1 MPEFDYIIVGAGS
14 AGGVLAARL
23 SEDADLR
30 VVLIEAGG
38 RTDHWSIRMPAALA
52 SNFEGGPW
60 NWCYYSVPQ
69 KHLAGRRIFQPRGK
83 GLGGSS
89 AINGMA
95 YIRGHAVDYQRC
107 AEEGAAGWSYAEVLP
122 YFRRSERHSR
132 GEDPWRGGSGPLAT
146 VCHGMEDPLSR
157 AFVEAGAAAGFP
169 VTRDVNGYQQEG
181 FGPFD
186 RNIDRGERAS
196 TAHAFINPA
205 RSRPNLRI
213 RTDTVVRKVL
223 LEGRRA
229 RGVVCSSDG
238 SVETLRAERE
248 VILAAG
254 AFHSPQMLMLSGVGP
269 VDHLRDH
276 AIAVAHELPGVG
288 GNLQDHLEV
297 HMQWRADRR
306 HTRNRYAG
314 PLARLVVGAQW
325 FLTRRGVCASTQV
338 EVGAFTRTSP
348 QAAHPDIQYHFFPFL
363 LEGWRPS
370 PSESG
375 FCVCVGTLRERSR
388 GTVRLACGDPT
399 VPPLIDFNYL
409 DDPRDLDDLR
419 NCVHQARE
427 VVSQRAFDP
436 FRGDAV
442 PPWAA
447 ARDDVEIDAVIR
459 ESAESAYHPC
469 GTCRMGDDP
478 MSVVDPQCRVH
489 GMEGLRV
496 VDSSI
501 MPSIVSGNLN
511 APTMMIG
518 DKASDMILGRTPHAP
533 SSAGFFGAARSKS
546 PATCPSCVAVETT
559 GESPA
564 RARS

>member
-30 VVLIEAGG
+30 VLLVEAGG
-38 RTDHWSIRMPAALA
+38 RTDHWSIRMPAALG
-52 SNFEGGPW
+52 SNFEGGRW
-60 NWCYYSVPQ
+60 NWCFHSVPQ
-69 KHLAGRRIFQPRGK
+69 RHLAGRRIFQPRGK

-95 YIRGHAVDYQRC
+95 YIRGHALDYQRWV
-107 AEEGAAGWSYAEVLP
+107 EEGAADWSYAEVLP

-146 VCHGMEDPLSR
+146 VCYGMDDPLSR

-169 VTRDVNGYQQEG
+169 VTQDVNGYQQEG

-205 RSRPNLRI
+205 RSRPNLGI
-213 RTDTVVRKVL
+213 RTDTVVTKVL

-229 RGVVCSSDG
+229 RGVVCWSDG
-238 SVETLRAERE
+238 GTETLRADRE
-248 VILAAG
+248 VILATG
-254 AFHSPQMLMLSGVGP
+254 AFHSPQLLMLSGVGP
-269 VDHLRDH
+269 ADHLRDH
-276 AIAVAHELPGVG
+276 GIAVAHNLPGVG

-306 HTRNRYAG
+306 DTRNRYAR

-325 FLTRRGVCASTQV
+325 LLTRRGVCASTQV

-370 PSESG
+370 RSESG

-388 GTVRLACGDPT
+388 GSLRLACADPAT
-399 VPPLIDFNYL
+399 PPLIDFNYL

-419 NCVHQARE
+419 TCVHQARE

-442 PPWAA
+442 RPWAA
-447 ARDDVEIDAVIR
+447 ARDDAEIDAVIR
-459 ESAESAYHPC
+459 KSAESAYHPC

-489 GMEGLRV
+489 GLEGLRV

-518 DKASDMILGRTPHAP
+518 EKASDMILGRAP
-533 SSAGFFGAARSKS
+533 LPPSNAAYFGAA
-546 PATCPSCVAVETT
+546 
-559 GESPA
+559 
-564 RARS
+564 

>member
-30 VVLIEAGG
+30 VLLIEAGG

-60 NWCYYSVPQ
+60 NWCYHSVPQ

-95 YIRGHAVDYQRC
+95 YIRGHALDYQRWV
-107 AEEGAAGWSYAEVLP
+107 EEGAAGWSYAEVLP

-146 VCHGMEDPLSR
+146 VCYGMEDPLSR

-169 VTRDVNGYQQEG
+169 VTQDVNGYQQEG

-196 TAHAFINPA
+196 TAHAFTNPA

-213 RTDTVVRKVL
+213 RTDTVVTNVL

-238 SVETLRAERE
+238 SAETLRAERE

-254 AFHSPQMLMLSGVGP
+254 AFHSPQLLMLSGVGP
-269 VDHLRDH
+269 PDHLRDH

-297 HMQWRADRR
+297 HLQWRADRR

-338 EVGAFTRTSP
+338 EVGAFMRTSP
-348 QAAHPDIQYHFFPFL
+348 GVAHPDIQYHFFPFL

-370 PSESG
+370 RSESG
-375 FCVCVGTLRERSR
+375 FCVCVGTLRGRSR
-388 GTVRLACGDPT
+388 GTVRLACADPT

-419 NCVHQARE
+419 TCVHQARE
-427 VVSQRAFDP
+427 VVSQRALDP

-442 PPWAA
+442 APWAA
-447 ARDDVEIDAVIR
+447 ARDDAEIDAVIR

-469 GTCRMGDDP
+469 GTCRMGEDP
-478 MSVVDPQCRVH
+478 MSVVDSQCRVH
-489 GMEGLRV
+489 GMECLRV

-518 DKASDMILGRTPHAP
+518 EMASDMILGRATLPP
-533 SSAGFFGAARSKS
+533 SNAGYFGAA
-546 PATCPSCVAVETT
+546 
-559 GESPA
+559 
-564 RARS
+564 

>member
-30 VVLIEAGG
+30 VLLIEAGG
-38 RTDHWSIRMPAALA
+38 RTDHWSIRMPAAVA

-69 KHLAGRRIFQPRGK
+69 RHLAGRRIFQPRGK

-95 YIRGHAVDYQRC
+95 YIRGHALDYQRW

-132 GEDPWRGGSGPLAT
+132 GEDPWRSGSGPLAM
-146 VCHGMEDPLSR
+146 VCFGMEDPLSR
-157 AFVEAGAAAGFP
+157 VFVEAGAAAGFP
-169 VTRDVNGYQQEG
+169 VTQDVNGYQQEG

-205 RSRPNLRI
+205 RSRPNLCI

-254 AFHSPQMLMLSGVGP
+254 AFHSPQLLMLSGVGP
-269 VDHLRDH
+269 ADHLRDH

-288 GNLQDHLEV
+288 RNLQDHLEV

-314 PLARLVVGAQW
+314 PLARIMVGAQW

-370 PSESG
+370 RSESG

-388 GTVRLACGDPT
+388 GTLRLACGDPT

-419 NCVHQARE
+419 TCVHQARE

-447 ARDDVEIDAVIR
+447 ARDDAEIDAVIR
-459 ESAESAYHPC
+459 KSADSAYHPC

-518 DKASDMILGRTPHAP
+518 EMASDMILGRATLPP
-533 SSAGFFGAARSKS
+533 SNAGYFGAA
-546 PATCPSCVAVETT
+546 
-559 GESPA
+559 
-564 RARS
+564 

>member
-30 VVLIEAGG
+30 VLLVEAGG

-60 NWCYYSVPQ
+60 NWCYSSVPQ
-69 KHLAGRRIFQPRGK
+69 RHLAGRRIFQPRGK

-95 YIRGHAVDYQRC
+95 YIRGHALDYQRW

-132 GEDPWRGGSGPLAT
+132 GEDPWRGGSGPMAT
-146 VCHGMEDPLSR
+146 VCYGMEDPLSR

-169 VTRDVNGYQQEG
+169 VTHDVNGYQQEG

-229 RGVVCSSDG
+229 RGVVCSADG
-238 SVETLRAERE
+238 GAETLHAERE

-254 AFHSPQMLMLSGVGP
+254 AFHSPQLLMLSGVGP
-269 VDHLRDH
+269 ADHVRDH
-276 AIAVAHELPGVG
+276 GIAVAHDLPGVG
-288 GNLQDHLEV
+288 ANLQDHLEV
-297 HMQWRADRR
+297 HLQWRADRR
-306 HTRNRYAG
+306 HTRNRYAKL
-314 PLARLVVGAQW
+314 LARLVVGARW

-363 LEGWRPS
+363 LDGWRPS
-370 PSESG
+370 RSESG

-388 GTVRLACGDPT
+388 GTLRLACAAPT
-399 VPPLIDFNYL
+399 APPLIDFNYL

-419 NCVHQARE
+419 TCVHQARE
-427 VVSQRAFDP
+427 VVSQRAFDS

-442 PPWAA
+442 RPWAA
-447 ARDDVEIDAVIR
+447 ARDDAEIDAVIR

-478 MSVVDPQCRVH
+478 LSVVDPQCRVH

-518 DKASDMILGRTPHAP
+518 EKASDMILGRTALTP
-533 SSAGFFGAARSKS
+533 SNAGFFGAA
-546 PATCPSCVAVETT
+546 
-559 GESPA
+559 
-564 RARS
+564 

>member
-30 VVLIEAGG
+30 VLLVEAGG

-52 SNFEGGPW
+52 SNFKGGRW
-60 NWCYYSVPQ
+60 NWCFHSVPQ
-69 KHLAGRRIFQPRGK
+69 RHLAGRRIFQPRGK

-95 YIRGHAVDYQRC
+95 YIRGHALDYQRW
-107 AEEGAAGWSYAEVLP
+107 AEEGAAGWSYAELLP

-132 GEDPWRGGSGPLAT
+132 GEDAWRGGSGPLAT
-146 VCHGMEDPLSR
+146 VSYGIKDPFSR

-169 VTRDVNGYQQEG
+169 VTQDVNGYQQEG

-205 RSRPNLRI
+205 RSRSNLCI
-213 RTDTVVRKVL
+213 RTDTVVTKVV

-238 SVETLRAERE
+238 RVETLRAERE

-254 AFHSPQMLMLSGVGP
+254 AFHSPQLLMLSGVGP
-269 VDHLRDH
+269 ADHLRDH
-276 AIAVAHELPGVG
+276 GIAVAHELPGVG
-288 GNLQDHLEV
+288 ANLQDHLEV

-306 HTRNRYAG
+306 HTRNRYTG

-348 QAAHPDIQYHFFPFL
+348 QGAHPDIQYHFFPFL

-370 PSESG
+370 RSESG

-388 GTVRLACGDPT
+388 GTLRLASPDPAA
-399 VPPLIDFNYL
+399 PPLIDFNYL

-419 NCVHQARE
+419 TCVHQARE

-442 PPWAA
+442 APWAA
-447 ARDDVEIDAVIR
+447 ARDDAAIDAVIR

-478 MSVVDPQCRVH
+478 TSVVDPQCRVH
-489 GMEGLRV
+489 GLEGLRV

-518 DKASDMILGRTPHAP
+518 EKASDMILGRAP
-533 SSAGFFGAARSKS
+533 LPPSNAGYFGAA
-546 PATCPSCVAVETT
+546 
-559 GESPA
+559 
-564 RARS
+564 

>member
-30 VVLIEAGG
+30 VLLIEAGG
-38 RTDHWSIRMPAALA
+38 PTDHWSIRMPAALA

-60 NWCYYSVPQ
+60 NWCYHSVPQ

-95 YIRGHAVDYQRC
+95 YIRGHALDYQRWV
-107 AEEGAAGWSYAEVLP
+107 EEGAAGWSYAEVLP

-146 VCHGMEDPLSR
+146 VCYGMEDPLSR

-169 VTRDVNGYQQEG
+169 VTQDVNGYQQEG

-213 RTDTVVRKVL
+213 RTDTVVTKVL

-238 SVETLRAERE
+238 GAETLRAERE

-254 AFHSPQMLMLSGVGP
+254 AFHSPQLLMLSGVGP
-269 VDHLRDH
+269 ADHLRDH
-276 AIAVAHELPGVG
+276 GIAVAHDLPGVG

-297 HMQWRADRR
+297 HLQWRADRR
-306 HTRNRYAG
+306 HARNRYAG
-314 PLARLVVGAQW
+314 PLASLVVGARW

-370 PSESG
+370 RSESG

-388 GTVRLACGDPT
+388 GTLRLACADPT
-399 VPPLIDFNYL
+399 APPLIDFNYL

-419 NCVHQARE
+419 TCVHQARE

-436 FRGDAV
+436 FRRDAV
-442 PPWAA
+442 RPWAA
-447 ARDDVEIDAVIR
+447 ARADAEIDAVIR

-501 MPSIVSGNLN
+501 IPSIVSGNLN
-511 APTMMIG
+511 APTMMVG
-518 DKASDMILGRTPHAP
+518 EKASDMILGRTALAP
-533 SSAGFFGAARSKS
+533 SNAGFFGAA
-546 PATCPSCVAVETT
+546 
-559 GESPA
+559 
-564 RARS
+564 